1 MVDMQLKSHVCF
13 SLTKLPVYSNLD
25 SFHLWMTMSILCC
38 YKIKESIT
46 INHKLFPLFCMF
58 VQRWNFSIAR
68 SVYVHLIEESFNVTT
83 LHISSVPQKC
93 KRFSIP
99 CSGFLSS
106 DYFIALTL
114 MDMMGNLTTV
124 SICMSQNH
132 NTAHANHPN
141 FLENVFII
149 LEDYFICVSIYVH
162 KSYHWNLISATFC
175 SLKRTM
181 RKIYKHHKKIDIF
194 LAFQL
199 FLECSTMKSNNLQ

>member
-1 MVDMQLKSHVCF
+1 MVDMPLKRHVCF

-38 YKIKESIT
+38 YKSKWKYHNQT
-46 INHKLFPLFCMF
+46 IINCFHCSACLCRDGISL
-58 VQRWNFSIAR
+58 AG
-68 SVYVHLIEESFNVTT
+68 SVYVHLIEESFNVIT

-99 CSGFLSS
+99 CSSFLSS
-106 DYFIALTL
+106 DYFIALIL
-114 MDMMGNLTTV
+114 RDMMGNFTIVL
-124 SICMSQNH
+124 ICKSKSH

-162 KSYHWNLISATFC
+162 KSFKAQLKFNFC
-175 SLKRTM
+175 Y
-181 RKIYKHHKKIDIF
+181 I
-194 LAFQL
+194 L
-199 FLECSTMKSNNLQ
+199 FT